1 MSVEDRVNKL
11 ENQVQKLDHNIDEL
25 SIKLEY
31 NTKQLDL
38 FIDDIKYVKSRIDN
52 MDKKIDTTFNSLQS
66 NISKQT
72 YLIYV
77 PYITL
82 GTAILGLTIKLL
94 DPFQP
99 IIVAGVVSS
108 IAGGI
113 AGATAWLW
121 HHFRNK

>member
-1 MSVEDRVNKL
+1 MSLEDRVNKL
-11 ENQVQKLDHNIDEL
+11 EDQVQKLDHNIDEL

-38 FIDDIKYVKSRIDN
+38 FIEDVKYVKSRIDN
-52 MDKKIDTTFNSLQS
+52 IDKKIDTTFNSLQS

-72 YLIYV
+72 NLIYI

-82 GTAILGLTIKLL
+82 GTAILGLTVKLL
-94 DPFQP
+94 DPFPP
-99 IIVAGVVSS
+99 IIVAGVISG
-108 IAGGI
+108 IAGAI